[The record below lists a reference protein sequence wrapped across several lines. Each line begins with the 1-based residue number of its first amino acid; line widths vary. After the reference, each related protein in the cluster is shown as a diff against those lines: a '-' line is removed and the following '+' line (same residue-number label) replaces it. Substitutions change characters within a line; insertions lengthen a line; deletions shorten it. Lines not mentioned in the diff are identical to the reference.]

1 MSQHS
6 APTHGT
12 TENLHS
18 FFHRRL
24 TTAIDHQKVDTCDAT
39 IWYLCHLLTDYAR
52 SDRLF
57 DFTEQGIALRPLA
70 ELYAGSVSARS
81 RTERD
86 LILQRLGDVAL
97 FVAGLFS
104 GLLNH
109 PRRPVGID
117 YYIGMGESAY
127 SSLAYRQHTGRNE
140 VFAELAEQ
148 FPVFVTVLHEV
159 GGHQDVPLQLGRQRE
174 HLH

>member
-6 APTHGT
+6 APASGT

-18 FFHRRL
+18 FFHRRI
-24 TTAIDHQKVDTCDAT
+24 TTAIDHQNVDTCDAT

-52 SDRLF
+52 SERLF
-57 DFTEQGIALRPLA
+57 DFTEDGIALRPLA
-70 ELYAGSVSARS
+70 ELYAGSVSAAS
-81 RTERD
+81 QAERN
-86 LILQRLGDVAL
+86 LLLQRLGDVAL
-97 FVAGLFS
+97 FVAGFFS

-109 PRRPVGID
+109 PRRPIGID

-127 SSLAYRQHTGRNE
+127 SSLACRHQSVRNE
-140 VFAELAEQ
+140 VFAELSAQ
-148 FPVFVTVLHEV
+148 FPIFVNVLNEV
-159 GGHQDVPLQLGRQRE
+159 GGHKGSLVPLFRRE